1 MSKKESIEDLRK
13 ICQTK
18 TNEPFLTPFVR
29 KGSIYITSVLI
40 RTPISANQIT
50 FTTILIALLAGW
62 FLTLG
67 EHWYSMLA
75 GLLLQLIIVLDHVD
89 GEVARYRRFKNHGS
103 DDSSG
108 KFVENIQHIIEMPSI
123 FVGVAYGIFNALGYM
138 WVFALCFSALCFF
151 LAFRVISLYVDA
163 ICRID
168 EVGFVSEA
176 SIWTRI
182 PEFKRGIEH
191 LSIFQRLYR
200 SEHLR
205 EAVFTIFRS
214 EFLDILVLLAAV
226 ANQLWVV
233 LFLHGILFPPLVVAY
248 TLVSYRQLRH
258 ARARPLLAS
267 LTGSVAYP
275 P

>member
-89 GEVARYRRFKNHGS
+89 GEVARYRRFRS
-103 DDSSG
+103 QELDDSSG
-108 KFVENIQHIIEMPSI
+108 TFVENIQHIIEMPSI
-123 FVGVAYGIFNALGYM
+123 FIGAAYGIFNATGHL
-138 WVFALCFSALCFF
+138 WVFALCSSALYFF
-151 LAFRVISLYVDA
+151 LAFRVISSYVDA

-168 EVGFVSEA
+168 EVGFVSEP

-182 PEFKRGIEH
+182 PAFERGTGH
-191 LSIFQRLYR
+191 QSIVQRLYR
-200 SEHLR
+200 SEYLR
-205 EAVFTIFRS
+205 EAVFTVFRS
-214 EFLDILVLLAAV
+214 EFLDILVLLVAV
-226 ANQLWVV
+226 ANQLWVI
-233 LFLHGILFPPLVVAY
+233 LLLHGILFPPFVIVY

-258 ARARPLLAS
+258 FRKAS
-267 LTGSVAYP
+267 SG
-275 P
+275 